1 MSECLS
7 VLGGGG
13 GGGGGKWLHTQEVWS
28 VLSPSVLSLQLSPSL
43 LPNIRH
49 VQYIHTSQNIWL
61 LGTCIHKHGCTFRNW
76 VGFLVLGS
84 SRSFPLLIAGAVESN
99 TLPLAADNSYTIYNS
114 SNICS
119 IYILYNGDQSVSGY
133 WG

>member
-1 MSECLS
+1 MYW
-7 VLGGGG
+7 
-13 GGGGGKWLHTQEVWS
+13 GGGKWLHTQEVWS

-61 LGTCIHKHGCTFRNW
+61 LGTCIYISREFINCTFRNW

-84 SRSFPLLIAGAVESN
+84 SRSFPLLVAGAVESN

-114 SNICS
+114 SNIAYTYC
-119 IYILYNGDQSVSGY
+119 IMEIRDIICEWVLN
-133 WG
+133 